1 MEMTNEQVKEKALE
15 LLKNSIRVSE
25 WRNTSMGSGYEFS
38 LKDPFATKYDIW
50 GELLIER
57 LFLDEYGGVDE
68 EDEPFLSA
76 EEMEQHFKD
85 HQQSVWNWGY
95 NTILEEGI
103 EKYLYKFEEFVL
115 QAIEASQDY

>member
-1 MEMTNEQVKEKALE
+1 MKMTNEQVREKALE
-15 LLKNSIRVSE
+15 LLKDHIRVSD
-25 WRNTSMGSGYEFS
+25 WRSTDMGSGYEFS
-38 LKDPFATKYDIW
+38 LKNPFATKYDIW

-57 LFLDEYGGVDE
+57 LFLDEYEGVD

-76 EEMEQHFKD
+76 EEMEQHFRE

-95 NTILEEGI
+95 NTILEVGI